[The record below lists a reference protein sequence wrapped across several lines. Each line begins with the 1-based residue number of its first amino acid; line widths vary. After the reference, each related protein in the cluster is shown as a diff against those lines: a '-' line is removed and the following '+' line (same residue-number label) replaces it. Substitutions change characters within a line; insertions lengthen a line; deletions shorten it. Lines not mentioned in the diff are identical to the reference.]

1 MSAARAAA
9 VLLLLAAPDA
19 ALAQAAPEP
28 ADAPAERRQREM
40 EPRDTAVLQGLDK
53 TTARTGTFA
62 VPVGGQA
69 EFGTLLVRVRACM
82 EAAPIETPESA
93 AFLEIWDR
101 RPGEDPDERFSGW
114 MFASSPALSA
124 LEHPVYD
131 VWVIACRNSD
141 TSAAPSPSDGNAAS
155 R

>member
-1 MSAARAAA
+1 VRGAGAAA
-9 VLLLLAAPDA
+9 LLLLLLAVPA
-19 ALAQAAPEP
+19 AAQTPP
-28 ADAPAERRQREM
+28 GPPGQERRQREM
-40 EPRDTAVLQGLDK
+40 EPRQMAVLQGLDK
-53 TTARTGTFA
+53 ATARTGTFA

-131 VWVIACRNSD
+131 VWVVACRNAD
-141 TSAAPSPSDGNAAS
+141 TSASPSPSAGNPAS